1 MKRKLT
7 KKQFKEKEQRL
18 AKKKEAK
25 KGVKELDLVIP
36 RIPKISQ
43 SLIKALAKYR
53 NDEECGLVIDHIYI
67 KGQWLPSSKAQELGN
82 YFEYICTGGLPRDKH
97 IPEPKL
103 LKTGK
108 PSIDYARMDK
118 QKENFEAMM
127 YEYGFEIEHTGY
139 EFTNPKYS
147 GIADI
152 IEETPLPDAVKDA
165 ANLIFDREQSGNISF
180 WTVLDTLDVQED
192 DGGRQVQNFLLY
204 VFYNSMTD
212 EMRELFANKDYSE
225 KGRRANIDAAQKIA
239 HYLHNQGKDVIV
251 SLVSPYRDQREEFKT
266 NLDWQIKEFFVHYD
280 ISKVKRGREH
290 FHVNEY
296 QAPIEKYTNIN
307 TTQDTPEQSLDN
319 IKI

>member
-25 KGVKELDLVIP
+25 KNVQELDLVIP

-53 NDEECGLVIDHIYI
+53 NDEECGLIIDHIYI

-97 IPEPKL
+97 IPEPVL
-103 LKTGK
+103 LKSGK

-127 YEYGFEIEHTGY
+127 GEYGFEIEHTGY

-152 IEETPLPDAVKDA
+152 IAKDTNNKNQRVIIDIKTSGLINDKWSPYGWADESIEEKWDLLLQAIHYKMLAKYEWGIEDIPFYFFVFSTKNEKDCKVFEIMVDESTRFQHIN
-165 ANLIFDREQSGNISF
+165 NL
-180 WTVLDTLDVQED
+180 
-192 DGGRQVQNFLLY
+192 
-204 VFYNSMTD
+204 
-212 EMRELFANKDYSE
+212 
-225 KGRRANIDAAQKIA
+225 ANIKTYLDSQLEIGFKPKPKYSRCQSCGLADTCLHKVNVPIPQKVFI
-239 HYLHNQGKDVIV
+239 
-251 SLVSPYRDQREEFKT
+251 
-266 NLDWQIKEFFVHYD
+266 
-280 ISKVKRGREH
+280 
-290 FHVNEY
+290 
-296 QAPIEKYTNIN
+296 
-307 TTQDTPEQSLDN
+307 
-319 IKI
+319 

>member
-18 AKKKEAK
+18 AKKKEANK
-25 KGVKELDLVIP
+25 NVQELDLVIP

-53 NDEECGLVIDHIYI
+53 NDEECGLIIDHIYI

-97 IPEPKL
+97 IPEPVL
-103 LKTGK
+103 LKSGK

-152 IEETPLPDAVKDA
+152 IAKDVNNKNQRVIIDIKTSGLINDKWSPYGWADESIEEKWDLLLQAIHYKMLAKYEWGIEDIPFYFFVFSTKNENDCKAFEIIVDESTRFQHTN
-165 ANLIFDREQSGNISF
+165 NL
-180 WTVLDTLDVQED
+180 
-192 DGGRQVQNFLLY
+192 
-204 VFYNSMTD
+204 
-212 EMRELFANKDYSE
+212 
-225 KGRRANIDAAQKIA
+225 ANIKTYLDSQLENGFKPKPKYSRCQSCGLADTCLHKVNVPIPQKVFI
-239 HYLHNQGKDVIV
+239 
-251 SLVSPYRDQREEFKT
+251 
-266 NLDWQIKEFFVHYD
+266 
-280 ISKVKRGREH
+280 
-290 FHVNEY
+290 
-296 QAPIEKYTNIN
+296 
-307 TTQDTPEQSLDN
+307 
-319 IKI
+319 